1 MAPRK
6 QKPVDVRVYGVL
18 HHVVLRKPEFW
29 ACTTC
34 NPGYLTIHPGELLLD
49 GQSQTQWLTE
59 PKSCSKC
66 RQPAWTATPRGRA
79 VHDTCM
85 KLGVLPDHL
94 HWQVVFGIA
103 ADLGAEIIE
112 E

>member
-1 MAPRK
+1 MPPRK
-6 QKPVDVRVYGVL
+6 QKPVDVRVWGEL
-18 HHVVLRKPEFW
+18 HHVVLRKPEYW
-29 ACTTC
+29 ACLHD
-34 NPGYLTIHPGELLLD
+34 GELVVHPGELLLD
-49 GQSQTQWLTE
+49 GQRQTQWLTE
-59 PKSCSKC
+59 PKPCSKC

-85 KLGVLPDHL
+85 RAGVLPDHL

-103 ADLGAEIIE
+103 ADLAAEIIE